1 MKNGGALKARI
12 NAVAQA
18 AEDRAFADDIRAWH
32 PDAVAHLDDES
43 LAAKVTQA
51 RERAIA
57 FGLADPRLRARFVMI
72 ACTLAPDFWR
82 NPLFF
87 HTLNG
92 RTGTADMRFGDV
104 CAALHVS
111 SLRAGYPDL
120 AWWK

>member
-18 AEDRAFADDIRAWH
+18 AEDTAFAADIRAWH
-32 PDAVAHLDDES
+32 PDSIAHLDDES

-87 HTLNG
+87 HMLNG

-104 CAALHVS
+104 CAALRVALGQSGH
-111 SLRAGYPDL
+111 PD
-120 AWWK
+120 